1 MFSGCFSRQNRV
13 IQAYITSTRLHDR
26 CGGVELASM
35 PLFGA
40 IKMASI
46 ASESD
51 SSPLPGHSQVTFHA
65 HAKYWMGEWAVGAKQ
80 AALFGYT
87 TQNRSKE

>member
-1 MFSGCFSRQNRV
+1 MRRF
-13 IQAYITSTRLHDR
+13 
-26 CGGVELASM
+26 
-35 PLFGA
+35 FGA
-40 IKMASI
+40 IEMGPI

-80 AALFGYT
+80 TAPLRLHYAKP
-87 TQNRSKE
+87 Q